1 MKRGALLVAALLAC
15 AVVHA
20 ASWRVTLLV
29 PANDERLS
37 RTRLERGALGH
48 PGGPV
53 ADALKIAVNEGQA
66 ELPDGSK
73 LTLDV
78 IEAITIDAILNCST
92 RLTMPWRAAIQAKSV
107 YAVHT

>member
-1 MKRGALLVAALLAC
+1 MKRGAVLVAALMAC

-53 ADALKIAVNEGQA
+53 ADALKIAAAAVPRTPVVKVPGAPKKRRRRRRPPLLAQM
-66 ELPDGSK
+66 
-73 LTLDV
+73 
-78 IEAITIDAILNCST
+78 EA
-92 RLTMPWRAAIQAKSV
+92 
-107 YAVHT
+107 